1 MRLTEL
7 RARLADGTI
16 TLEELRELE
25 GLLATELR
33 SLHAEIGDGDPTTDQ
48 EQRFHALDTE
58 HRGIEPRITAAS
70 EAERAE
76 RERTERER
84 VEREERAARFRDWRA
99 RGVGPAFN
107 PGGNDSRFDG
117 NVMALRSNDAVTRAQ
132 RVIDNVRD
140 EGAEHLNDAQRA
152 HLARLVRRSTKNFQ
166 GAHLARQILLTE
178 NPHYRSAWAKL
189 ISGRAAVLTQEE
201 ANAYLA
207 YEEARGMS
215 IGTPSEGGY
224 GVPVF
229 IDPTIILTGGGS
241 PTDILNMARTETITT
256 PTWKGVS
263 SSGMKWKFRA
273 EGTASTD
280 GSPTM
285 AQPEV
290 TAHRVDGYIPYTI
303 EVGMDYPGFASE
315 MATLLEVGY
324 RETLV
329 DRLTLGAGDGS
340 DEPFGI
346 VTALDANTNSE
357 VATATAGTIAAAD
370 IYGLWAALPI
380 RYRRGQFANRAT
392 TAWMSDTTV
401 ENAIRQLGTVDPNFT
416 VALDAEGIP
425 QLFGRRFAENDYMAN
440 SVSGTTAANLL
451 IVGDW
456 QYYLVAQRAGMAIET
471 VQHVIDTT
479 TGTPTG
485 ERAWFAWAR
494 VGADSINDLAFRML
508 QNKTS

>member
-16 TLEELRELE
+16 TLEELRELQTLI
-25 GLLATELR
+25 GTELR
-33 SLHAEIGDGDPTTDQ
+33 SLHEQIGDGEATTEQ
-48 EQRFHALDTE
+48 EQRFHELDAE
-58 HRGIEPRITAAS
+58 HRGIEPRISAA
-70 EAERAE
+70 EQVAREQEE
-76 RERTERER
+76 RERRERE
-84 VEREERAARFRDWRA
+84 EREERAARFRDWRA
-99 RGVGPAFN
+99 RGTGPALR
-107 PGGNDSRFDG
+107 PGGVDARFDG
-117 NVMALRSNDAVTRAQ
+117 NVMALRSDDAVTRAQ
-132 RVIDNVRD
+132 RVIEDSRD
-140 EGAEHLNDAQRA
+140 AGAEHLTDAQRT
-152 HLARLVRRSTKNFQ
+152 RLMRMVRRSTKNFQ
-166 GAHLARQILLTE
+166 GPHLARQILLTE

-215 IGTPSEGGY
+215 IGTPAEGGY

-241 PTDILNMARTETITT
+241 PTDILNMARVETITT

-263 SSGMKWKFRA
+263 SAGMKWKFRA
-273 EGTASTD
+273 EGAASTD
-280 GSPTM
+280 GSPTL

-290 TAHRVDGYIPYTI
+290 KAHRVDGYIPYTI
-303 EVGMDYPGFASE
+303 EVGMDYPGFAGE
-315 MATLLEVGY
+315 MATLLDAGY

-340 DEPFGI
+340 NEPFGI

-370 IYGLWAALPI
+370 IYNLWAQLPI

-392 TAWMSDTTV
+392 TAWMADTTV

-440 SVSGTTAANLL
+440 SVTGTTAANLL

-456 QYYLVAQRAGMAIET
+456 QYYMVAQRAGMAIET